1 MTKYQRLSGS
11 SNRNLFSNSSE
22 DWKTKI
28 KVLADLVSGES
39 YLPGMVTMF
48 SIMYTQGIE
57 YWEGGKGLMGGGERG
72 RGRGTG
78 RGREIERSYGL
89 YL

>member
-57 YWEGGKGLMGGGERG
+57 YWEGGKGLMEVGERE
-72 RGRGTG
+72 
-78 RGREIERSYGL
+78 REGERPYGL